1 MWKEKQQDKKTFLL
15 RASSKLAV
23 ISHICNREICNREG
37 FGFFPPFLLLLF
49 VCFILF
55 CLKPFNGLSGLQNN
69 GQIP

>member
-37 FGFFPPFLLLLF
+37 FVFFPPFLLLF
-49 VCFILF
+49 VCFVLF